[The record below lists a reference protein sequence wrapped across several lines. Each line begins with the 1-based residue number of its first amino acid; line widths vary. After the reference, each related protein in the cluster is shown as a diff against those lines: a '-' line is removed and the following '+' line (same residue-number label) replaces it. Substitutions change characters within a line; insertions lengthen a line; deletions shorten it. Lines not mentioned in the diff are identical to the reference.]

1 MFDPRT
7 AELLQ
12 SAPGVP
18 GLEADDL
25 PKALTR
31 AYARLVSDRL
41 EGGDGEPE
49 VDVDDPWSVDRI
61 ADTYE
66 IIASLEEDPTLRR
79 AAAFVAG
86 TAQQII
92 ARRVQAADHMVVA
105 SCRPRRRRR
114 LGRGSAAVPSGGAI
128 RRRERGRW
136 GDRHTAAWDEAV
148 AGAGPPRAGSGAW

>member
-1 MFDPRT
+1 VFDPRT

-25 PKALTR
+25 PKALTK

-41 EGGDGEPE
+41 EGGDGDLEI
-49 VDVDDPWSVDRI
+49 DIDDPWSVDRI

-66 IIASLEEDPTLRR
+66 IIASLEQDASLRR

-86 TAQQII
+86 TAQQSSRGVSPPRTAWSSSPSI
-92 ARRVQAADHMVVA
+92 ATA
-105 SCRPRRRRR
+105 SMHRWRPRCC
-114 LGRGSAAVPSGGAI
+114 S
-128 RRRERGRW
+128 
-136 GDRHTAAWDEAV
+136 
-148 AGAGPPRAGSGAW
+148 